1 MKIIISPDS
10 FKGALRADKAAAA
23 LAAGWKSVRPG
34 DEILQIPLSD
44 GGEGLA
50 SALKK
55 SLNGE
60 VLPIPSHDA
69 LMREI
74 TAEVVVSGKKSAVIE
89 SAQANGIELLSK
101 EELNPLAA
109 TTYGVGEILRYLL
122 DAGYEDFIIGIG
134 GSATVDGGAGM
145 LQALGAE
152 FYDASGNLFP
162 PGIGGGALHDV
173 VKADFSHLHSKI
185 KSGSIKVACD
195 VTNPLCGDNG
205 AAKIFGPQKGATP
218 DMVAALDRNLLHY
231 AKLCQYSGD
240 APGDGAAGGL
250 GFALRNILG
259 AEIVSGA
266 ELVMEY
272 SGFNAALPGSDLVI
286 TGEGCSDN
294 QTAFGK
300 LCACAA
306 IKAHAHNVPVVLF
319 SGALRGETDDLEALF
334 DGCFSIARGPCS
346 LAEAMADT
354 EKNLY
359 HAGANAARI
368 AGKF

>member
-1 MKIIISPDS
+1 MAPDS

-23 LAAGWKSVRPG
+23 LAEGWKSVRKD
-34 DEILQIPLSD
+34 DEVLQIPLSD
-44 GGEGLA
+44 GGEGLMA
-50 SALKK
+50 ALKK

-60 VLPIPSHDA
+60 FLEIASHDA

-74 TAEVVVSGKKSAVIE
+74 TAKVVVAGKKLAVIE
-89 SAQANGIELLSK
+89 SAEANGIELLSK
-101 EELNPLAA
+101 NELNPLAA
-109 TTYGVGEILRYLL
+109 TTYGVGEMIRFLL
-122 DAGYEDFIIGIG
+122 DAGYENFIIGIG

-152 FYDASGNLFP
+152 FFDESGNLFP

-173 VKADFSHLHSKI
+173 KKIDFSRLHDQI
-185 KSGSIKVACD
+185 KNSSIKVACD
-195 VTNPLCGDNG
+195 VTNPLCGENG

-218 DMVAALDRNLLHY
+218 EMVDALDKNLFHY
-231 AKLCQYSGD
+231 AEICKFSGNS
-240 APGDGAAGGL
+240 PGDGAAGGL
-250 GFALRNILG
+250 GFALRNILQ

-272 SGFNAALPGSDLVI
+272 SGFNAALSGCSLVI

-306 IKAHAHNVPVVLF
+306 EKAHANGVPILLF
-319 SGALRGETDDLEALF
+319 SGALRGETDDLDALF

-346 LAEAMADT
+346 LAEAIADT

-359 HAGANAARI
+359 RAGANAAKL